1 MKNIFKIFK
10 KRKSL
15 RDKCIES
22 YGEEFGEIYD
32 SLCSGVPIGGFEE
45 TAIILQMIEEVKN
58 KK

>member
-1 MKNIFKIFK
+1 MYNR

-15 RDKCIES
+15 RDKCIEA

-32 SLCSGVPIGGFEE
+32 SICNGVPIGGFEE

-58 KK
+58 K

>member
-1 MKNIFKIFK
+1 MKIFFR

-15 RDKCIES
+15 RDKCIEA

-32 SLCSGVPIGGFEE
+32 SLCTGVPVGGFKE

-58 KK
+58 RL